1 MSSMYS
7 MILGP
12 TAYSAS
18 GEITLALG
26 GTTLAKMTVSGAL
39 TFNGLIV
46 PGGPVDG
53 MVVTFAILTT
63 GFTNSFTH
71 DSGSATDNTH
81 RFWNASLAS
90 VSIAGVGAVTY
101 RFDSLIG
108 GAPFGRWFQISRT

>member
-1 MSSMYS
+1 MYS
-7 MILGP
+7 TILGP

-26 GTTLAKMTVSGAL
+26 GTTISKMTVSGAL
-39 TFNGLIV
+39 TFHGLIV

-63 GFTNSFTH
+63 GFNTSFAH
-71 DSGSATDNTH
+71 DSGSATDLTH
-81 RFWNASLAS
+81 RFWNATLAAAL
-90 VSIAGVGAVTY
+90 IAGVGAITY

-108 GAPFGRWFQISRT
+108 TAPLGRWFQISRT